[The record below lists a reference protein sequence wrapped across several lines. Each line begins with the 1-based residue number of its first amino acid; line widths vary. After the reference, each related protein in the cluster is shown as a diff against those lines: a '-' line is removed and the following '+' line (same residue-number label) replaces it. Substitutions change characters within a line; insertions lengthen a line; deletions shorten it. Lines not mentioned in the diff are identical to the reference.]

1 MGTASLLADS
11 VAGCSGELKS
21 RFLKIESLSLLGEEI
36 TIVGTGLDVALPEV
50 VPLGVAKS
58 YAVIPEVVALGLVN
72 VDVGIPEQVALEDE
86 MPEVVALG
94 VANLEVERGAI
105 RTGVLNI
112 SLVRRGS
119 V

>member
-11 VAGCSGELKS
+11 VAGCSDEFKS
-21 RFLKIESLSLLGEEI
+21 RFLEIVSLSLLGEEI
-36 TIVGTGLDVALPEV
+36 TIVGTGLDAGITGVVA
-50 VPLGVAKS
+50 LGVAES
-58 YAVIPEVVALGLVN
+58 YAVTPEVVALGLAN
-72 VDVGIPEQVALEDE
+72 LDVGIPEQVALEDE

-94 VANLEVERGAI
+94 VANFEVERGAI